1 MRTFLVWLLS
11 AASLLASDAPPISDT
26 PTELAPRAKKVC
38 IIPIREAIYP
48 PMLYMVR
55 RGVKEAIDRQ
65 ADLLVLD
72 METPGGRVDTTRE
85 IIEILDQFKGDTATF
100 VNKDA
105 FSAGAFIAV
114 ATKRIYMA
122 PGGVIGAAAPIILS
136 PSGGGPTAIPD
147 TYEKKMTSAVRAMV
161 RATAEKNG
169 YNLQVVEAMIDKSR
183 GLTID
188 GNVIAKE
195 GEILTLTNT
204 EAEKEYGNPPTKL
217 LSSGTVA
224 NMDALLAKLGYAGA
238 SRIVIESTGLEKLGS
253 WLNAISPLLLFIGM
267 LGLYLEVKTPGASMF
282 GIIGVTAF
290 ILYFLGG
297 YAAGISGFE
306 WVVLFIIGIA
316 LIAVEL
322 FFYPG
327 TLALGI
333 GGAVLVL
340 ISIVMAMVDLY
351 PNPGPGPGL
360 PRLPSFDPFQMPLQ
374 QLVIAMASTGVA
386 VWLLSRI
393 LPKTHIYQSIIST
406 SASGV
411 QTEVKQEEQRTNRLG
426 QTGRSLSSLRPGGK
440 AQFGEDILD
449 VMTQGELL
457 PKGTHVRIIGFSGTE
472 AVVEAVK
479 PA

>member
-1 MRTFLVWLLS
+1 MRTCLAWLLS
-11 AASLLASDAPPISDT
+11 AVTLLGADPPPASDAPARRTD
-26 PTELAPRAKKVC
+26 KKVC
-38 IIPIREAIYP
+38 IIPIREPIMP

-55 RGVKEAIDRQ
+55 RGVKEAIEQQ

-72 METPGGRVDTTRE
+72 METPGGRVDTTRR
-85 IIEILDQFKGDTATF
+85 IIEILEQFKGDTATF

-105 FSAGAFIAV
+105 LSAGAFISV

-122 PGGVIGAAAPIILS
+122 PGSVIGAAAPIILS
-136 PSGGGPTAIPD
+136 PGGDGVQAMPD
-147 TYEKKMTSAVRAMV
+147 TFEKKMTSAVRAMV

-169 YNLQVVEAMIDKSR
+169 YNLEVVEAMIDKTR
-183 GLTID
+183 GLTVD
-188 GNVIAKE
+188 GKVIAKE

-217 LSSGTVA
+217 ISSGTISDM
-224 NMDALLAKLGYAGA
+224 NQLLATLGYAGA
-238 SRIVIESTGLEKLGS
+238 TRVRIEPTGLEKLGS
-253 WLNAISPLLLFIGM
+253 WLNAISPLLLMIGM
-267 LGLYLEVKTPGASMF
+267 IGLYLEFKTPGATVF
-282 GIIGVTAF
+282 GIVGVCAF

-306 WVVLFIIGIA
+306 WVVLFIVGIA

-322 FFYPG
+322 FVYPG
-327 TLALGI
+327 TMALGI
-333 GGAVLVL
+333 SGAVLVL

-360 PRLPSFDPFQMPLQ
+360 PRLPSFDVFQLPLQ
-374 QLVIAMASTGVA
+374 QLVIAMAGTGVA

-393 LPKTHIYQSIIST
+393 LPKTTLYQSIVST

-411 QTEVKQEEQRTNRLG
+411 QTEVKQEEQRTARLG

-440 AQFGEDILD
+440 AQFGDDILD

-457 PKGTHVRIIGFSGTE
+457 PKGTQVRIIGFSGTE

-479 PA
+479 PS